1 MRKNK
6 KLMVFLIIFILGA
19 VMALAGFADTKLLMS
34 GDKINLNTAQMGDLD
49 NPAIIEGEIDFVYGP
64 FAILEQTEK
73 TYGITTK
80 KTETNFYIIGNFSDD
95 MYAEWENG
103 TDEAA
108 ELDYFYVVLA
118 TSNKDKQAELDKAY
132 DKWYSYLANIYNAEA
147 ANEQYGGN
155 FQYDG
160 EPPKVSV
167 QFKGKTVEQMSDP
180 EYEQY
185 LNEAMEDLGLESGDI
200 AFLEIREGEV
210 KKTTTYAIFFGGIA
224 LAVIGLIGA
233 IASIISA
240 AKKKKQAKEFDEA
253 YGEF

>member
-64 FAILEQTEK
+64 FAVLEQTEK

-80 KTETNFYIIGNFSDD
+80 KTETNFYIVGNFSDE
-95 MYAEWENG
+95 MYEDWENG
-103 TDEAA
+103 A
-108 ELDYFYVVLA
+108 EFDTFYTVLSVSDKSMQTQLDSA
-118 TSNKDKQAELDKAY
+118 W
-132 DKWYSYLANIYNAEA
+132 DKWYDYFV
-147 ANEQYGGN
+147 NEDESAQ
-155 FQYDG
+155 
-160 EPPKVSV
+160 PPRLSID
-167 QFKGKTVEQMSDP
+167 FKGKLTSQMADS

-185 LNEAMEDLGLESGDI
+185 YDEAIEDLENVGVDRNQY
-200 AFLEIREGEV
+200 AFLQIRDGEV
-210 KKTTTYAIFFGGIA
+210 KKTQTYAIFFGGIA
-224 LAVIGLIGA
+224 VAVIGLIGA